1 MMITKWIEFK
11 VRPESVDAF
20 RAELAQLER
29 ESRRENGCTYYAA
42 FEVADQPGMFTVL
55 ESWETSAALEAHR
68 RAPHM
73 AAFKE
78 MCESMILKKSALSLD
93 AMALD

>member
-1 MMITKWIEFK
+1 MITKWIAFK
-11 VRPESVDAF
+11 IRPESIDAF

-29 ESRRENGCTYYAA
+29 ESRRENGCAHYAA

-68 RAPHM
+68 QAPHI

-78 MCESMILKKSALSLD
+78 TCEPMIVEKSALSLD
-93 AMALD
+93 PVARD